1 MSMEQMVF
9 SALLVGLLS
18 AAVASDIFRHRIPN
32 SLVLLGMA
40 LGVSSQVYSSGLAG
54 LATSGL
60 GLLVGLAVFLPLYIA
75 RGMAAGDVKLMA
87 MVGSFLSAQGAI
99 WSAAY
104 SLMVGALCG
113 FLIVLVH
120 GQSLQTLSRYFLM
133 LRARSYLP
141 PAADEVAAKPFPYAV
156 AIMLGTFAFVF
167 WHPFG
172 SLGG

>member
-1 MSMEQMVF
+1 MSMGQMVS

-18 AAVASDIFRHRIPN
+18 AAVASDISRHRIPN
-32 SLVLLGMA
+32 ILILLGVA
-40 LGVSSQVYSSGLAG
+40 LGVASQIHSSGLAG

-60 GLLVGLAVFLPLYIA
+60 GLLVGLAVFLPLYIV

-87 MVGSFLSAQGAI
+87 MVGSFLSAQGAM

-104 SLMVGALCG
+104 SLMVGALFG

-133 LRARSYLP
+133 LRTRSYLP
-141 PAADEVAAKPFPYAV
+141 PAADEVAAKPFPYAM

-167 WHPFG
+167 WHPLG

>member
-1 MSMEQMVF
+1 MSIEQMVS
-9 SALLVGLLS
+9 SALLIGLLS
-18 AAVASDIFRHRIPN
+18 VAVACDVRRHRIPN
-32 SLVLLGMA
+32 AIILLGIA
-40 LGVSSQVYSSGLAG
+40 LGFASQVNSSGLAG
-54 LATSGL
+54 LANSGL
-60 GLLVGLAVFLPLYIA
+60 GLLVGLAIFLPLYIA
-75 RGMAAGDVKLMA
+75 KGMAAGDVKLMA
-87 MVGSFLSAQGAI
+87 MAGSFLSAQGAM

-113 FLIVLVH
+113 LLIVLVH